1 MLTIRSARA
10 ADAAVIAEH
19 NRLLAWESESK
30 RLDPAVAFSGVVAAI
45 ADPEHKGRYYLAC
58 RGETIVGQCQ
68 VTLEWSDW
76 RDGWYWWLQ
85 SVYVAAEHR
94 GQGVFRALYEKVRRD
109 ARAAGNVIALRLYVE
124 RDNRS
129 AQATYE
135 KLGMKREHYDM
146 MSESL
151 V

>member
-30 RLDPAVAFSGVVAAI
+30 RIEPAVALTGVVAAI

-85 SVYVAAEHR
+85 GVDLAAGPR
-94 GQGVFRALYEKVRRD
+94 GHVGVRALCGE
-109 ARAAGNVIALRLYVE
+109 
-124 RDNRS
+124 
-129 AQATYE
+129 
-135 KLGMKREHYDM
+135 
-146 MSESL
+146 
-151 V
+151 